1 MLQWWNSKHFRF
13 REERSG
19 GFCELHHE
27 HGAGGEVRSVEKAR
41 SLRGEGGKL
50 LELVVGKTRGAHH
63 AIDARRKGDA
73 QVALDDGRLREI
85 DEHIEAAGMHGLF
98 DCFIHCEHLRRAM
111 RVDSAGH
118 LHVIGCGHGID
129 HG

>member
-1 MLQWWNSKHFRF
+1 MVELEHFRF
-13 REERSG
+13 REERRG
-19 GFCELHHE
+19 GFYELHHE
-27 HGAGGEVRSVEKAR
+27 HGASGEVRSIEQAG
-41 SLRGEGGKL
+41 SLGGKGGKL

-73 QVALDDGRLREI
+73 KIALDDGRLREI
-85 DEHIEAAGMHGLF
+85 DEHIEPAGMHGLL
-98 DCFIHCEHLRRAM
+98 DRFIHCENLRRAM

-118 LHVIGCGHGID
+118 LHIIGSGDGID